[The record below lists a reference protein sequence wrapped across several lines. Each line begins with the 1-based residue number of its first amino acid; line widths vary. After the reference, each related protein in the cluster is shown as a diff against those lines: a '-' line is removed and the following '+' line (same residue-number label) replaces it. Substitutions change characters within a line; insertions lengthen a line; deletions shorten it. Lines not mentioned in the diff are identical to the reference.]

1 MKPVP
6 KWSPQRGASFIC
18 RTWNLHNSTWLRPFS
33 MKPVPDW
40 SAQRGASFI
49 CRTWNLHNST
59 RLRPFSMKPVPDWLA
74 QRGASFM
81 CKTWNLHSSKWLR
94 PISMKPVPKW
104 SPQRGAYFICKFQ
117 ITNRSELGPFHAQRC
132 TTKHLGQAECAER
145 LNKQK
150 KNGRAVHDFV
160 GWSPVVF
167 CFFIKSTKP
176 VPKRKLFWTKT
187 NPALILAW
195 ILLFALNYINR
206 YTLSRFKLNKLGHV
220 WPSARFLSYNFH
232 WDICKWKILGHW
244 RMPLW

>member
-1 MKPVP
+1 MKPVPKWSPQRGASFICRTWNLHNSTWLCPFSMKPVP

-81 CKTWNLHSSKWLR
+81 CKTWNLSSKWLR

-150 KNGRAVHDFV
+150 KTAA
-160 GWSPVVF
+160 PYM
-167 CFFIKSTKP
+167 
-176 VPKRKLFWTKT
+176 
-187 NPALILAW
+187 
-195 ILLFALNYINR
+195 ILLVEGPSYFVFLLNQRNQFQKENYFEQKQIR
-206 YTLSRFKLNKLGHV
+206 
-220 WPSARFLSYNFH
+220 
-232 WDICKWKILGHW
+232 
-244 RMPLW
+244 LWFSLEYYCLH